1 MSLVATN
8 ATTNYRVF
16 ISHGSSDRWIAE
28 QIREKLRSSEI
39 HAFLDEADI
48 RIGDDFRAIILDEIR
63 GCHEVLALLTPSSL
77 SRAWVFAEIGAAAM
91 AQKRVVAIWYG
102 LTMEELHERGI
113 VSLIGDIALTDLNDL
128 DAYVDAVIS
137 RAGEGVDG

>member
-1 MSLVATN
+1 MATD
-8 ATTNYRVF
+8 TTTKYRVF

-28 QIREKLRSSEI
+28 QIREKLLSADI

-48 RIGDDFRAIILDEIR
+48 RIGDDFRAIILQEIR
-63 GCHEVLALLTPSSL
+63 DCHDVLALLTPSSL

-91 AQKRVVAIWYG
+91 AEKRVVAIWYG
-102 LTMEELHERGI
+102 LTMEELHDRGI
-113 VSLIGDIALTDLNDL
+113 VSLIGDVALTDLNDM

-137 RAGEGVDG
+137 RAGDGIDG